1 MSASIEEV
9 VGDYYKKIL
18 DYLDKNSSDNNGN
31 LNFSKIDDN
40 EKASIII
47 NLYEFATGVD
57 ELISN
62 EKSYWNN
69 KKKESTIF
77 LVFYILALIFIFFI
91 MMIFLIMKIQYDK
104 KTGNNILLTLI
115 LYVIIYEI
123 ILAIIILFIKNINNM
138 IQLSNEQK
146 KLLDNDLNNYLNVI
160 IKDKGAKVFFVQ
172 LGYYRKE
179 FIDKK
184 KFTDKLKDIDIYLP
198 NEKYGLKIDSL
209 INLNDIDLYN
219 KFKTGIETLLIQ
231 FYDNGNGYINI
242 NKIIIR
248 SNPILLFKESDN
260 LIKYYKDLIINKNTD
275 NNNDNNNN
283 IVKKVIII
291 KIMNYLNNFYYN
303 NDTVKQTNKFN
314 SLYELLCIYIYNI
327 YLFLYKKGSIN
338 IINFKNVD
346 NIYTDNDIE
355 NIKSQINLLFDK
367 NNSNVMD
374 IINRINCGN
383 TNYNDCIKNPDIINQ
398 INLFIPIINQLYNNI
413 IDEFEGNDIKKYNS
427 GYFSNSIV
435 LKYGNND
442 DNMDILNAISSNI
455 YNKFLN
461 FDKLDIIKAKR
472 ERLINLSVSDSIL
485 YNIDIINYQSYIVET
500 ILGID
505 IKYSDYIDEVNDI
518 IKKISYD
525 VTNKTRFIKNNDE
538 NKYVTIPDFISNLDN
553 MSYDELTNNLQI
565 NYFYDIVNGF
575 YLDTNDA
582 VLTKKKNF
590 KNIYFEKQN
599 SLNLWNT
606 AINMSISVIV
616 FALIYLMIVNYNEK
630 IFKQTTEDCN
640 NRDEAIYRDN
650 KLNKWIKII
659 APIFLGF
666 FIIAII
672 IAWKRKL
679 NSVFEYNKMIIQKNT
694 KELTYSLK
702 SIQDVFYSIN
712 KKITSST
719 DNNIGSITEIT
730 KSDKVKI
737 YEELKTVITSYDNCN
752 YIIESSGVDIPFP
765 YAEVIS
771 YGFTLL
777 IILIVFFYIYTTI
790 DPFKRLIE
798 IKDMNKMKSLLY
810 VTEDLEGFTNELNI
824 INACHQMDMDIILF
838 SIKIAFV
845 AFIILF
851 LIIYSVTI
859 ITSSNDFK
867 KGLFNSVYYEKRK
880 CYNKS

>member
-18 DYLDKNSSDNNGN
+18 DYLDKNNNDNNGN

-57 ELISN
+57 ELIGN
-62 EKSYWNN
+62 EKKYWDN

-77 LVFYILALIFIFFI
+77 LIFYILALVFIFFI

-104 KTGNNILLTLI
+104 KEGNNILLTLI
-115 LYVIIYEI
+115 LYVIIYEV
-123 ILAIIILFIKNINNM
+123 ILSIIILFIKNIVNI
-138 IQLSNEQK
+138 IQLSNQQK
-146 KLLDNDLNNYLNVI
+146 KLLDNDLNNYLNII
-160 IKDKGAKVFFVQ
+160 IKDKGTKLFFVQ

-179 FIDKK
+179 FINKK
-184 KFTDKLKDIDIYLP
+184 EFKDKLKDTFIYLP
-198 NEKYGLKIDSL
+198 NENYGLNIDTL
-209 INLNDIDLYN
+209 IDLNNIELYN

-231 FYDNGNGYINI
+231 FYDNGNGYISV

-260 LIKYYKDLIINKNTD
+260 LIKYYKDLIVNKNVD
-275 NNNDNNNN
+275 NKIDNKD
-283 IVKKVIII
+283 IVKKIIVI
-291 KIMNYLNNFYYN
+291 KIIEYLNNFFYN

-314 SLYELLCIYIYNI
+314 SIYELLCIYIYNI
-327 YLFLYKKGSIN
+327 YLFLYKKGTIN
-338 IINFKNVD
+338 IINFENVN
-346 NIYTDNDIE
+346 NIYTDSDIE
-355 NIKSQINLLFDK
+355 NIKLQINLLFDK
-367 NNSNVMD
+367 NNSNVIN
-374 IINRINCGN
+374 IISTIDLYS
-383 TNYNDCIKNPDIINQ
+383 NYNEYIKNPDIIKK
-398 INLFIPIINQLYNNI
+398 INLFIPVMNQLYNYI
-413 IDEFEGNDIKKYNS
+413 IDEFEGSDIKKYNL

-435 LKYGNND
+435 LKYANSD
-442 DNMDILNAISSNI
+442 DNIDILNAIIGNI
-455 YNKFLN
+455 YNKCLN
-461 FDKLDIIKAKR
+461 FEKIDIIKTKR

-485 YNIDIINYQSYIVET
+485 YNIDILNYQSYIVET
-500 ILGID
+500 ILSID

-599 SLNLWNT
+599 SLDLWNT
-606 AINMSISVIV
+606 AINMSISIIV
-616 FALIYLMIVNYNEK
+616 FVLIYLMIVNYNEK

-640 NRDEAIYRDN
+640 NRNEAIYRDN

-712 KKITSST
+712 KKITSPT

-737 YEELKTVITSYDNCN
+737 YEELKIVIRSYDNCN

-790 DPFKRLIE
+790 DPLKRLIE

-810 VTEDLEGFTNELNI
+810 VTEDIEGFTNELNI
-824 INACHQMDMDIILF
+824 LNTCHQMDMDIILF

-845 AFIILF
+845 SFIILF

-859 ITSSNDFK
+859 ITSSSDFK

-880 CYNKS
+880 CYNKT